1 MRRRKARPDDK
12 EKGRFGFL
20 RPSLSEQERKA
31 IRDKK
36 RMRGTP
42 AGQGQA
48 EIRKRR
54 YESRTGAEE
63 WADLVTEEYNREED
77 PNDSM
82 TVDGTMVPTTPT
94 KSRENQDEN
103 LNRISP
109 KQATTSQQSTKETE
123 NEMLRKQIETM
134 TKHAEAM
141 AAQNEHFRQR
151 NENLEG
157 KLRKDNDK
165 EQNQA

>member
-20 RPSLSEQERKA
+20 RPPLTEQERKA
-31 IRDKK
+31 IKDKK
-36 RMRGTP
+36 RLKETP

-48 EIRKRR
+48 EIRKRQ
-54 YESRTGAEE
+54 YESRTGSEE

-109 KQATTSQQSTKETE
+109 QQAAVSLQSTQEIE
-123 NEMLRKQIETM
+123 NEKLRKQIETM
-134 TKHAEAM
+134 SKHADQM
-141 AAQNEHFRQR
+141 AAQNDRYRQR
-151 NENLEG
+151 NENLED
-157 KLRKDNDK
+157 KLRKDTNK
-165 EQNQA
+165 EKKA